1 MALFE
6 ALYGKKCRNP
16 LFWLELSERKIT
28 GVNLV
33 CETKEKVKIIQGNLE
48 VTFDRQKPYV
58 DLKRKDI
65 EFLVGDKIFFKV
77 SLWKKVLRFGRKGKL
92 SPRFIQPYKV
102 YERIGPV
109 ALPLELDRI
118 HNVYHVSMLQR
129 YQSDSSHI
137 LSIKEIEVQPDFTYN
152 EELVQI
158 LAPEMKELRNK
169 SVPLVKCY
177 GDDLGY
183 RKQRGKRKKT

>member
-65 EFLVGDKIFFKV
+65 EFLVGDKIFLKV